1 MGVAVGVFLCE
12 CGGNISSTVDL
23 VAVRKAVSSLPGV
36 VLVKV
41 QRFLCSQP
49 GLASIQRAVKKR
61 KLGAVVVASC
71 SPLMHERTFQ
81 RAVAQAGLNP
91 YLLVHVNLREQ
102 CSWVHGRGKETTRK
116 AVALVAAGIARAR
129 QLRPLE
135 REQVPLN
142 RDVVIIGGGVA
153 GITATL
159 QLADL
164 GYQVHLVE
172 RRPSIGG
179 HMAQLSKVFPNLDCA
194 PCILSPRLADV
205 AAHPRIKLWTGTEVT
220 DLHGGPG
227 NFQVTLTQ
235 RGRGVDSTRCVR
247 CGQCAEACPV
257 EVPHEF
263 EAGLYQR
270 KAIYLPFDQAVP
282 SSYVVDGEHCTGC
295 GSCQEACPT
304 GAVTLQLD
312 QSTHK
317 VEAGAIIIATGFSL
331 IDPAM
336 LASYRIDLPGVVTG
350 LQLERLVEN
359 ELAAGRVLRTA
370 SGGRVKS
377 IAFVLCAGSRD
388 PHRGVPYCSRVC
400 CPYTIKQAILLKEK
414 LPYLRIWIYYTDL
427 RMSGRGLE
435 EFYRRAR
442 VLGIR
447 FVHGKPAEVTPSPE
461 GDGRL
466 VLVAEDR
473 DTGLLLRN
481 TVDLVVLATALVPQ
495 PGAQELAEVLG
506 VPVGVDGFIA
516 ERHPKLA
523 PVATLR
529 EGIFAAGCALAPK
542 SIGESVAEA
551 RAAAAEVAG
560 FLHGGQREVN
570 PVRPYLVG
578 RCTGCGACAEVCP
591 VRAITLPE
599 AGDKPVE
606 PHVDS
611 LACTGCGACV
621 SVCPEA
627 ALDLHHYT
635 RSQLLAEVRA
645 LVGGGVDGE
654 AGEASEEA
662 RGGRDVVLLGV
673 CGEEMAYPAVDAV
686 GVARAS
692 YPVNLRILRLPSSAR
707 FGVSLMLHALAAGA
721 DGILLCEAAD
731 SPEAA
736 ITQRHIEGAKQRL
749 ASLGVE
755 PERISFQPLLIP
767 MAKALPKIIQ
777 RRVAALRQLG
787 PLSEEQRRNLEHA
800 ASELARARRRGKGP

>member
-1 MGVAVGVFLCE
+1 MGIKIGVFLCE
-12 CGGNISSTVDL
+12 CGGNISGSIDL
-23 VAVRKAVSSLPGV
+23 EEVRRAVSLLPEV
-36 VLVKV
+36 ALVRV

-49 GLASIQRAVKKR
+49 GLSSIQRAVKKQR
-61 KLGAVVVASC
+61 LGAVVVASC

-81 RAVAQAGLNP
+81 LAVAQAGLNP
-91 YLLVHVNLREQ
+91 YMLVHVNLREQ
-102 CSWVHGRGKETTRK
+102 CSWVHGRGAETNHK
-116 AVALVAAGIARAR
+116 AVALVAAGVARAR
-129 QLRPLE
+129 HLQPLE
-135 REQVPLN
+135 SERVPLK
-142 RDVVIIGGGVA
+142 RDVIVIGGGVA
-153 GITATL
+153 GITAAL
-159 QLADL
+159 QLASL
-164 GYQVHLVE
+164 GHQVHLVE
-172 RRPSIGG
+172 RQPSIGG

-205 AAHPRIKLWTGTEVT
+205 AAHPHIKLWTETEVT
-220 DLHGGPG
+220 ALRGGPG

-235 RGRGVDSTRCVR
+235 QGRGVDTSRCVR
-247 CGQCAEACPV
+247 CGKCAEACPV

-282 SSYVVDGEHCTGC
+282 SSYVVDGKHCTSC
-295 GSCQEACPT
+295 GACREACPT
-304 GAVTLQLD
+304 GAVTLQLE
-312 QSTHK
+312 QSTHQ
-317 VEAGAIIIATGFSL
+317 VEAGAIIVATGFSL
-331 IDPAM
+331 IDPSM
-336 LASYRIDLPGVVTG
+336 LSSYRIDLPGVVTG

-377 IAFVLCAGSRD
+377 IAFILCAGSRD
-388 PHRGVPYCSRVC
+388 PHRGVSYCSRVC

-414 LPYLRIWIYYTDL
+414 LPYLRIWVYYTDL

-442 VLGIR
+442 ELGIR

-506 VPVGVDGFIA
+506 VPVGADGFIA

-523 PVATLR
+523 PVSTLR

-551 RAAAAEVAG
+551 RAAAAEASS
-560 FLHGGQREVN
+560 FLYGGQREVS

-578 RCTGCGACAEVCP
+578 RCTGCGACAEACP
-591 VRAITLPE
+591 VKVITLPE
-599 AGDKPVE
+599 TGSRPVE
-606 PHVDS
+606 PRIES
-611 LACTGCGACV
+611 LGCTGCGACV
-621 SVCPEA
+621 AVCPEE

-635 RSQLLAEVRA
+635 RSQLMAEVEA
-645 LVGGGVDGE
+645 LVGGERRGE
-654 AGEASEEA
+654 G
-662 RGGRDVVLLGV
+662 DVLLLGV
-673 CGEEMAYPAVDAV
+673 CGEKVAYPAMDAV
-686 GVARAS
+686 GVARSS
-692 YPVNLRILRLPSSAR
+692 YPVNLRVMRLPSAAR
-707 FGVSLMLHALAAGA
+707 FGVPLMLHALASGA
-721 DGILLCEAAD
+721 DGLLLCEAAE

-736 ITQRHIEGAKQRL
+736 ITQRHIEATRQTL
-749 ASLGVE
+749 ANLGIE
-755 PERISFQPLLIP
+755 QERIAFQPLLLP
-767 MAKALPKIIQ
+767 MAKALPRLIQ
-777 RRVAALRQLG
+777 RRMDALRQLG
-787 PLSEEQRRNLEHA
+787 PIGKAQRRSIKQT
-800 ASELARARRRGKGP
+800 ASGEGMRRREEKP